1 MREERG
7 VRSAGEKLVTHCLA
21 RRYPR
26 WGLSPQ
32 GGSSPSGR
40 IPAYS
45 RESRAVSAILKPRLS
60 VLVTAAVLWM
70 AACVA
75 QAALPIQRWTTSSG
89 ARVHF
94 VASRGIPMLDI
105 NVDFDAGGRRVAAG
119 KAGLA
124 GLTHTLVK
132 AGSAGRSE
140 EEISRRIADVGAQ
153 LGGSV
158 DRDRAGFSLRTLS
171 SEHERAQALATLAEI
186 LQAPVFPDAAF
197 AREKARLV
205 DGVREE
211 ETKPDEIASK
221 AFYRLAYGTHPYAL
235 APTPETVLR
244 IERADVESF
253 YRANYVAERAVVTLL
268 GDADRALAERI
279 AEQLTAGLPRAAGA
293 PLPLPPL
300 VQPRGE
306 TMHIAHPASQ
316 SHIVL
321 GLPAMARNDPDYFPL
336 LVGNYTLGGGGFVSR
351 LTLEVREKRGYAYS
365 VYSYFLPLA
374 QEGPFQIG
382 LQTKKEQAG
391 DALARVRV
399 VLDEFLARGPSAAE
413 LKAAK
418 QNLVGGFALRI
429 DSNRKLL
436 DQVAL
441 IGYYQLPLT
450 WLDDF
455 SARVEKVS
463 ADQIRAAFARR
474 VLPGNLV
481 TVVVGSGEK

>member
-1 MREERG
+1 
-7 VRSAGEKLVTHCLA
+7 
-21 RRYPR
+21 
-26 WGLSPQ
+26 
-32 GGSSPSGR
+32 
-40 IPAYS
+40 
-45 RESRAVSAILKPRLS
+45 
-60 VLVTAAVLWM
+60 
-70 AACVA
+70 
-75 QAALPIQRWTTSSG
+75 
-89 ARVHF
+89 
-94 VASRGIPMLDI
+94 MLDI
-105 NVDFDAGGRRVAAG
+105 NVDFDAGGRRVAAD
-119 KAGLA
+119 KAGLG
-124 GLTHTLVK
+124 GLTHALVK
-132 AGSAGRSE
+132 AGSAGHSE

-153 LGGSV
+153 LGGGV

-171 SEHERAQALATLAEI
+171 SERERAQALATMAEV
-186 LQAPVFPDAAF
+186 LQAPLFPDAAF

-205 DGVREE
+205 DSVRED
-211 ETKPDEIASK
+211 ETKPDAIASK
-221 AFYRLAYGTHPYAL
+221 AFYRLVYGAHPYAL
-235 APTPETVLR
+235 APTPETILR
-244 IERADVESF
+244 IERTDVESF
-253 YRANYVAERAVVTLL
+253 YRGNYVAERAVVTIL

-279 AEQLTAGLPRAAGA
+279 AEQLTAGLPRASGA
-293 PLPLPPL
+293 PPPLPLPPV

-306 TMHIAHPASQ
+306 IVHIAHPATQ
-316 SHIVL
+316 SHILL

-336 LVGNYTLGGGGFVSR
+336 LVGNYILGGGGFVSR

-374 QEGPFQIG
+374 QEGPFEIG
-382 LQTKKEQAG
+382 LQTKKEQSG
-391 DALARVRV
+391 EALARVRV

-413 LKAAK
+413 LKAAR

-455 SARVEKVS
+455 TARVEKVS
-463 ADQIRAAFARR
+463 VDQIRAAFARR